1 MLTVYDHIPAGLLA
15 LESHQLHEHL
25 PGPTLIHL
33 SGRDPRPLFV
43 SVLLHG
49 NEDTGWLAIRDF
61 FQTQGDR
68 PLPRALSILI
78 GNVAAARHR
87 VRRLDTQP
95 DYNRIWQ
102 SDPNTPDTPERRI
115 ARQVFDDMAARNVF
129 ASIDIHNN
137 TGRNPHYACITQL
150 APEFLHLATLFGR
163 TAVYFTQPK
172 TVQSAAF
179 AHLCPSS
186 VVECGQPGLPHG
198 TQHALDYIT
207 ACLHL
212 SDFPTHPV
220 RPQDIDLFHTVA
232 IAKVPADVSFEFH
245 APDPS
250 FPPPNSDILFP
261 TNLDRLNFQELD
273 PNTPFA
279 TLHPHHPVRLSV
291 VDEDGKDVGDRYF
304 SLKPDGTLVTKQT
317 FMPSML
323 TLDARIIRQDCLC
336 YLMERYPLP
345 SDA

>member
-1 MLTVYDHIPAGLLA
+1 MLTVYDRIPSGLLA
-15 LESHQLHEHL
+15 LEAPHLHECL
-25 PGPTLIHL
+25 SGPTLIHL
-33 SGRDPRPLFV
+33 PGQKPRPLFV

-49 NEDTGWLAIRDF
+49 NEDTGWLAIREF
-61 FQTQGDR
+61 LRRQGDR

-78 GNVAAARHR
+78 GNVEAARNR

-102 SDPNTPDTPERRI
+102 FAGKDTSDSPECRM
-115 ARQVFDDMAARNVF
+115 ARQVFDEMAARQVF

-137 TGRNPHYACITQL
+137 TGLNPHYACITRL
-150 APEFLHLATLFGR
+150 DPPFLYLATLFGR

-179 AHLCPSS
+179 AELCPST

-212 SDFPTHPV
+212 SDFPQHPV

-232 IAKVPADVSFEFH
+232 IAKVPEDVTFEFH
-245 APDPS
+245 TPDPS
-250 FPPPNSDILFP
+250 FPSPSSDILFP
-261 TNLDRLNFQELD
+261 ANLDRLNFRELN

-279 TLHPHHPVRLSV
+279 NLSLCEPARLSV
-291 VDEDGKDVGDRYF
+291 VDEDGNDVSDRYF
-304 SLKPDGTLVTKQT
+304 YLKPDGTLVTRQT

-345 SDA
+345 A

>member
-15 LESHQLHEHL
+15 LESHQLHERL

-49 NEDTGWLAIRDF
+49 NEDTGWLAIREF

-102 SDPNTPDTPERRI
+102 SDPNTPDSPERHF
-115 ARQVFDDMAARNVF
+115 ARQVFDDMSACNVF

-150 APEFLHLATLFGR
+150 QPEFLHLATLFGR

-179 AHLCPSS
+179 
-186 VVECGQPGLPHG
+186 
-198 TQHALDYIT
+198 
-207 ACLHL
+207 
-212 SDFPTHPV
+212 
-220 RPQDIDLFHTVA
+220 
-232 IAKVPADVSFEFH
+232 
-245 APDPS
+245 
-250 FPPPNSDILFP
+250 
-261 TNLDRLNFQELD
+261 
-273 PNTPFA
+273 
-279 TLHPHHPVRLSV
+279 
-291 VDEDGKDVGDRYF
+291 
-304 SLKPDGTLVTKQT
+304 
-317 FMPSML
+317 
-323 TLDARIIRQDCLC
+323 
-336 YLMERYPLP
+336 
-345 SDA
+345 